1 MSKDHVFIISLC
13 PGFLAMCEIMCS
25 QALPQKTEVHLH
37 KNNFFLHFCSI
48 CSCMKKRLSN
58 DLDMGYLQ
66 IINIYFPL
74 DLPNSMFY
82 WCKQENRYV
91 RSLRHCWLDA
101 GWEAGKRQAGCC
113 SYNYL
118 RRSVFH
124 SKPAI
129 ITSHQDRNTSSVSS
143 QHLRWRNS

>member
-1 MSKDHVFIISLC
+1 MFSLSVCAQDSWLCVRSCVHRHCLRRQKCIYIKTTSFYIFAPSVVVWKKDYQMILILIFLSKY
-13 PGFLAMCEIMCS
+13 
-25 QALPQKTEVHLH
+25 
-37 KNNFFLHFCSI
+37 
-48 CSCMKKRLSN
+48 
-58 DLDMGYLQ
+58 LD
-66 IINIYFPL
+66 INIYFPL

-143 QHLRWRNS
+143 